1 MDVSFSPTV
10 SRRIVTTLFI
20 TQCLGSAALI
30 ANATVN
36 PIVGAKLAGRDD
48 LAGLPGT
55 LLLVGA
61 ATAAPSAGRMMARW
75 GRRSGL
81 ALGFFVGVLGMV
93 VAGFA
98 IVTHAFLLFLLGLL
112 LIGGARGAVDQS
124 RYAAADVQVP
134 DRRARAISTVV
145 FAGTVG
151 AIAGPALV
159 QPSGQALGNLAFD
172 PLAGPMWAG
181 AALFLLAGVLIVALL
196 RPDPRDIGRAI
207 AAAHPDTHNPA
218 GAARPLRAIAA
229 LPAFWLALTAMVIG
243 QVVMVLVM
251 SVTSLHMHNHNHGLE
266 DVSLVISAHT
276 LGMYG
281 LSVVNGWLIDRL
293 GRKVAIAGGALI
305 LVAGALLAPTS
316 LMTQWL
322 ALALFLV
329 GLGWNLCYI
338 SGSSLLSDI
347 LAPAERAQV
356 QGLNELVVNLASAIS
371 SFASGVVLAYFG
383 YAALGSLGAGLSLAP
398 LMVLAWQ
405 ALGRRSGTPEA
416 VAAPAAQQPAE

>member
-1 MDVSFSPTV
+1 MNISQTA
-10 SRRIVTTLFI
+10 SRRIVSTLFI

-30 ANATVN
+30 ANSTVN
-36 PIVGAKLAGRDD
+36 PIVGAELSGRDD

-55 LLLVGA
+55 LLLLGA
-61 ATAAPSAGRMMARW
+61 ATAAPWAGRMMARW
-75 GRRSGL
+75 GRRWGL
-81 ALGFFVGVLGMV
+81 ALGFFVGAVGM
-93 VAGFA
+93 
-98 IVTHAFLLFLLGLL
+98 IVGGMGIVDHSFSLFLLGLL

-124 RYAAADVQVP
+124 RYAAADAQIP
-134 DRRARAISTVV
+134 ERRARAISTVV

-159 QPSGQALGNLAFD
+159 KPSGLALGGLTLE
-172 PLAGPMWAG
+172 PLAGPMLTG
-181 AALFLLAGVLIVALL
+181 ALLFVLAGLLIVAFL
-196 RPDPRDIGRAI
+196 RPDPRDIGRLI
-207 AAAHPDTHNPA
+207 SAAYPDTRHPA
-218 GAARPLRAIAA
+218 GLARPLRVIAG
-229 LPAFWLALTAMVIG
+229 LPAFWLALMAMVTG

-293 GRKVAIAGGALI
+293 GRKMAIAAGALT

-322 ALALFLV
+322 ALALFLI

-338 SGSSLLSDI
+338 AGSSLLSDI
-347 LAPAERAQV
+347 LAPAERSQI
-356 QGLNELVVNLASAIS
+356 QGLNELVVNLASATS

-383 YAALGSLGAGLSLAP
+383 YAALSSIAA
-398 LMVLAWQ
+398 VLALVPL
-405 ALGRRSGTPEA
+405 ALLGWLALPRSRSEA
-416 VAAPAAQQPAE
+416 SALASITRTVE